1 MKSLVSSINGQTY
14 LARALDRQQMA
25 NHIRSRGTPRLPQS
39 PRDVQVQ
46 SAAGG
51 VLVTWKLPSNHDNVA
66 GWRVYLNTETNLA
79 AQIRDKGTR
88 QIFVPLGSGETPST
102 VNIMV
107 SSFTTL
113 GRESGKVVKQ
123 GAPLSQSTST
133 TVPTVPP
140 GYLQENA
147 GGADRSLIRF
157 TGEAQYVPP
166 GVG

>member
-1 MKSLVSSINGQTY
+1 MKSIVSSLSGQSY
-14 LARALDRQQMA
+14 LGRALDRQQAA
-25 NHIRSRGTPRLPQS
+25 NQIRSQGTPRLPQA

-51 VLVTWKLPSNHDNVA
+51 VQVSWKLPTTHDNVA

-88 QIFVPLGSGETPST
+88 QIFIPLGSGPTPPM

-113 GRESGKVVKQ
+113 GRESGKVIKQ
-123 GAPLSQSTST
+123 GGPAVQTTAT
-133 TVPTVPP
+133 TVPSVPP
-140 GYLQENA
+140 GYLAENA
-147 GGADRSLIRF
+147 GGADRRLIRF
-157 TGEAQYVPP
+157 TGQSQYVPI